1 MRVNRGRLNWGV
13 FLIVLGA
20 MPLAYNQGLIS
31 SSTLG
36 EAWRLWPLIL
46 VGLGLGFM
54 LSRTPASFVGGLVV
68 AVFLGLVVGSLF
80 AVGPRLGCG
89 NGATTANSLSRNG
102 TFEGSASVEL
112 NLQCGATTVT
122 TSPDASW
129 HVTASSSG
137 GGQAQVNSNANW
149 LSVGSDRST
158 WWADRS
164 QDNWQV
170 QLPTQTPISLS
181 ASIDAGDVH
190 LSLPGAKLTS
200 ATFSVNAG
208 SAHIDLSGGSLQS
221 LSVSTNA
228 GSTALTLDGQTD
240 LTGSVSTNLGELRL
254 CAPSGLGLQIRS
266 SDSLAGNNFDSAGLV
281 HVGDVWQTP
290 GYDTSVHKAD
300 LTASTSIG
308 GLTINPAGGCK

>member
-20 MPLAYNQGLIS
+20 MPLAYNQGVVS

-36 EAWRLWPLIL
+36 EAWRLWPLVL
-46 VGLGLGFM
+46 VGLGLGLV

-68 AVFLGLVVGSLF
+68 AICLGLVLGSLF

-89 NGATTANSLSRNG
+89 NGDTSSNSISRAG
-102 TFEGSASVEL
+102 TFDGLASVEL
-112 NLQCGATTVT
+112 NLQCGATSVT

-129 HVTASSSG
+129 HVTASSSTG
-137 GGQAQVNSNANW
+137 SQAQVNSNPGW
-149 LSVGSDRST
+149 LSVGSDRSN

-164 QDNWQV
+164 EDNWQV
-170 QLPTQTPISLS
+170 ALPAQTPISLS
-181 ASIDAGDVH
+181 ASIDAGDAH
-190 LSLPGAKLTS
+190 FNLPGAKLTS

-208 SAHIDLSGGSLQS
+208 AAHIDLSGGSLQS

-228 GSTALTLDGQTD
+228 GSTSLTLDGQSD
-240 LTGSVSTNLGELRL
+240 VRGSVSTNLGELKL
-254 CAPSGLGLQIRS
+254 CVPVGLGLQIRA
-266 SDSLAGNNFDSAGLV
+266 SDSLGGNNFGSAGLV

-290 GYDTSVHKAD
+290 GYDSSTHKAD
-300 LTASTSIG
+300 LAASTSLG
-308 GLTINPAGGCK
+308 SLSINPAGGCK